1 MKREFES
8 IENDYN
14 STKEKLE
21 AAKLRNK
28 VLGNE
33 NKTLK
38 DQVKTLLEKGKH
50 DDELVDALMVCI
62 DLDKKYLIKKK
73 QFIFSTLKKKQNQ
86 LKNVLEGLNYQN
98 EKVSKEVEDKS
109 KEVNNEK
116 FSNFVYLKS

>member
-1 MKREFES
+1 MKREFEA

-28 VLGNE
+28 VIGNE

-50 DDELVDALMVCI
+50 DDELVDALMV
-62 DLDKKYLIKKK
+62 
-73 QFIFSTLKKKQNQ
+73 
-86 LKNVLEGLNYQN
+86 
-98 EKVSKEVEDKS
+98 
-109 KEVNNEK
+109 
-116 FSNFVYLKS
+116 

>member
-73 QFIFSTLKKKQNQ
+73 QFIFFYFKEKAESTKKC
-86 LKNVLEGLNYQN
+86 
-98 EKVSKEVEDKS
+98 S
-109 KEVNNEK
+109 
-116 FSNFVYLKS
+116 